1 MPPDEQNVYF
11 SDSFEESLDS
21 STLTAAE
28 STHQEIETLARR
40 VTNVSQ
46 HHAANA
52 HVNVLNPPKNSH
64 LDPNSANFEPASWTK
79 AFIEL
84 YESDPKSAPNRLT
97 GVAFRNLNVFGYSSG
112 SQYQKSAGNLAL
124 SMASDIVGL
133 ATGRSKRR
141 IDILRDFEG
150 VVEPGEMLLVLGPPG
165 SGCSTLLKTL
175 SGQKE
180 GLNVAEE
187 SYMNFRGIEP
197 RRMHNW
203 FRGDVLYNAEVDVHL
218 APLSVG
224 DTLEFASRAR
234 VPAWVP
240 GGMTSNEYARTMRD
254 VMMAAF
260 GISHTIN
267 TKVGNDFVRG
277 VSGGERKRVSIVEA
291 ALTGAKFQC
300 WDNSTR
306 GLDSGNAIAFC
317 QNLRTQSDLLGVA
330 SVVAIYQAPQ
340 SAYDLFDKVTVI
352 YEGRQVF
359 FGKVDQAKKYFED
372 LGFHYHA
379 RLPYL
384 YDLPNERQIRP
395 GYEHIAPRTSDEF
408 ARRWKQSQHHA
419 ALAAKIDGYDSEHP
433 SQDRLQAFQE
443 SVKAE
448 RSSWSRLKSPYTI
461 SYPRQVKLCLWRGW
475 KRLVA
480 DPEFTISSLVFNII
494 VGLVLGSMFYNL
506 KADTSTFYYRG
517 GLIFFALLFNAF
529 ASEMEVLTLYA
540 QRPVIEKHNRYALY
554 HQSAEAISSYI
565 TELPYKITNVFTFNS
580 ILYFMANLNRQP
592 GPFFFFCLMSF
603 MVLLA
608 MSGIYRTMASL
619 ARTSHQAMVPVTL
632 VTIGVMMYAG
642 FTVPT
647 SYMQGWSRWMGYI
660 NPLSYAFESLMA
672 NEFHGRQFRCAGL
685 VPSGNG
691 YDDLPIAGRTCAVV
705 GAVPGSDMV
714 DGDQYIEQSF
724 SYFNANKWRLV
735 QSEPLLRIDLT
746 SLRNFGILSAYVVF
760 FFITYIITAEF
771 AKPPKSE
778 GEVLVFRR
786 GKLPAGLSEKSGLD
800 EESQSRGVTLIE
812 KVSPPPTEK
821 MSEAR
826 PRPSACG
833 KPIFHWEDI
842 CYDVKIQNQDRRILD
857 HVDGWVQPGV
867 ITALMGAS
875 GAGKTTLLDA
885 LASRVTMGVLSGD
898 TMVNGRPTDRS
909 LPNRVGYVQ
918 QQDVHMD
925 TMTVREAL
933 EFSALLRQ
941 SAEIPREAKL
951 AYIDEVIELLDMSEF
966 VDAVIGVPG
975 QGLNVEQR
983 KRLTIGVELAA
994 RPQLLVFLDEP
1005 TSGLDSQTSWAI
1017 CDLIEKLAKSGQA
1030 VLCTIHQPSAML
1042 FSRFDRLLLLQ
1053 RGGKTVYFGGEAL
1066 CSIQTKDIGDNAT
1079 TMIDY
1084 LERNG
1089 APSCPADANPA
1100 EWMLQATTLS
1110 EDGPNWHDIWRSS
1123 PEYHEVKD
1131 ELRLLRQQGTVQL
1144 PLDKAGNEI
1153 AHKEFASSFW
1163 TQFQHVFARTAKHFW
1178 RSPVYIWSKFTLTIF
1193 LAFYIGFTFKSDNSL
1208 QGLQNQLYAFF
1219 MCLTTVNE
1227 FSKQIMPMFI
1237 PQRALYEVRE
1247 RPSRVYRWTTY
1258 LLSNIV
1264 IEMIWNTIAAI
1275 MFFFCWYYPAR
1286 FFRNTTADDVTI
1298 RGFTVFLFIWMFFLW
1313 MSTFSQLA
1321 IAAIETADLASIPAS
1336 LFAILC
1342 MAFCGVTVLR
1352 ADLPAIWSDF
1362 MYWVSP
1368 MTYLASGAL
1377 SACLHG
1383 SKVVCTAKELVSVPV
1398 PANMTCG
1405 EFLGPF
1411 VQRAGGYIVNAAA
1424 TDFCAYCRMST
1435 TDDYLATLE
1444 IKYDDRWRNF
1454 GLLWVYI
1461 GFNIVA
1467 ACGLYWLV
1475 RVPKGQGVKRK

>member
-1 MPPDEQNVYF
+1 MRSDGHNGHSPASSSGSFDF
-11 SDSFEESLDS
+11 STS
-21 STLTAAE
+21 TAAE
-28 STHQEIETLARR
+28 TGHREIEHLARH
-40 VTNVSQ
+40 VTTASQ

-52 HVNVLNPPKNSH
+52 HVDVLSPPKNSS
-64 LDPNSANFEPASWTK
+64 LDPNSANFDTAAWTK
-79 AFIEL
+79 AFINL
-84 YESDPKSAPNRLT
+84 YESNPNAAPHRLT
-97 GVAFRNLNVFGYSSG
+97 GVAFRGLNVFGYSSG
-112 SQYQKSAGNLAL
+112 TQYQKSAGNIAL
-124 SMASDIVGL
+124 SMASDVVGI

-150 VVEPGEMLLVLGPPG
+150 LVEPGEMLLVLGPPG

-175 SGQKE
+175 AGQTE
-180 GLNVAEE
+180 GLNVSQE

-197 RRMHNW
+197 RRMHDW

-234 VPAWVP
+234 VPSWVP
-240 GGMTSNEYARTMRD
+240 GGLTSNEYARVMRD

-260 GISHTIN
+260 GISHTVN

-306 GLDSGNAIAFC
+306 GLDSGNAITFC
-317 QNLRTQSDLLGVA
+317 RNLRTQSDLLNVA
-330 SVVAIYQAPQ
+330 AVVAIYQAPQ
-340 SAYDLFDKVTVI
+340 SAYDLFDKVTVV
-352 YEGRQVF
+352 YEGRQIF
-359 FGKVDQAKKYFED
+359 FGKIDQAKRYFED
-372 LGFHYHA
+372 LGFQC
-379 RLPYL
+379 P
-384 YDLPNERQIRP
+384 ERQTTPDFLTSMTSPSERRIKP
-395 GYEHIAPRTSDEF
+395 GYEHLAPRTPDDF
-408 ARRWKQSQHHA
+408 AARWKQSQLHA
-419 ALAAKIDGYDSEHP
+419 ALMTAIDAYDGEHP
-433 SQDRLQAFQE
+433 PQQRLGAFEE
-443 SVKAE
+443 SIKAE
-448 RSSWSRLKSPYTI
+448 RSSWQRLKSPYTLT
-461 SYPRQVKLCLWRGW
+461 YPRQVKLCLWRGW

-494 VGLVLGSMFYNL
+494 VGFILGSMFYNL
-506 KADTSTFYYRG
+506 KPESGTFYYRG

-529 ASEMEVLTLYA
+529 ASEMEVLTLYT

-565 TELPYKITNVFTFNS
+565 TELPYKITNIFTFNS
-580 ILYFMANLNRQP
+580 ILYFLANLNRQP
-592 GPFFFFCLMSF
+592 GPFFFFCLVSF
-603 MVLLA
+603 TVLLA

-660 NPLSYAFESLMA
+660 NPLSYAFEALMA
-672 NEFHGRQFRCAGL
+672 NEFHGREFRCSGM
-685 VPSGNG
+685 VPSGAG
-691 YDDLPIAGRTCAVV
+691 YDDLPLTGRSCATV

-714 DGDQYIEQSF
+714 NGDRYIEQSF
-724 SYFNANKWRLV
+724 GYYNANKWRNV
-735 QSEPLLRIDLT
+735 
-746 SLRNFGILSAYVVF
+746 GILWAYVVF
-760 FFITYIITAEF
+760 FFITYIITAEY

-786 GKLPAGLSEKSGLD
+786 GKLPSALSEKSGSD
-800 EESQSRGVTLIE
+800 EEGQSRGVT
-812 KVSPPPTEK
+812 VTEK
-821 MSEAR
+821 MSTLPAEKKTAETR

-842 CYDVKIQNQDRRILD
+842 CYDVKIKDQDRRILD
-857 HVDGWVQPGV
+857 MVNGFVQPGV

-885 LASRVTMGVLSGD
+885 LANRVTMGVLSGD

-909 LPNRVGYVQ
+909 LSNRVGYVQ
-918 QQDVHMD
+918 QQDVHLE

-941 SAEIPREAKL
+941 SAETPREAKL
-951 AYIDEVIELLDMSEF
+951 AYIDEVIDLLEMKDF

-1042 FSRFDRLLLLQ
+1042 FSRFHRLLLLQ
-1053 RGGKTVYFGGEAL
+1053 RGGKTVYFG
-1066 CSIQTKDIGDNAT
+1066 DIGENAK
-1079 TMIDY
+1079 TMIEY

-1089 APSCPADANPA
+1089 APRCPADANPA
-1100 EWMLQATTLS
+1100 EWMLQVTAMS
-1110 EDGPNWHDIWRSS
+1110 EDGPDWYDIWRSS
-1123 PEYHEVKD
+1123 PEFREVKE
-1131 ELRLLRQQGTVQL
+1131 ELRLLREQAGGQG
-1144 PLDKAGNEI
+1144 PGDGAGQEVL
-1153 AHKEFASSFW
+1153 HKEFASSVW
-1163 TQFQHVFARTAKHFW
+1163 TQFRHVFVRTAKHFW
-1178 RSPVYIWSKFTLTIF
+1178 RSPVYIWSKLTLTIL
-1193 LAFYIGFTFKSDNSL
+1193 LALYIGFTFKSDNSL

-1237 PQRALYEVRE
+1237 PQRAVYEVRE

-1258 LLSNIV
+1258 FLSNV
-1264 IEMIWNTIAAI
+1264 AIEMIWNTIAAVV
-1275 MFFFCWYYPAR
+1275 FFFCWYYPAR
-1286 FFRNTTADDVTI
+1286 FTRNTTPDDVSI

-1313 MSTFSQLA
+1313 LSTFSQLA

-1342 MAFCGVTVLR
+1342 MSFCGVGVVR
-1352 ADLPAIWSDF
+1352 ADLPAIWADF

-1368 MTYLASGAL
+1368 MTYLVSGAL
-1377 SACLHG
+1377 STCLHG
-1383 SKVVCTAKELVSVPV
+1383 SKVVCTAKELVRV
-1398 PANMTCG
+1398 PAPANTTCAD
-1405 EFLGPF
+1405 FLGPF
-1411 VQRAGGYIVNAAA
+1411 VQGAGGYLVDGAA
-1424 TDFCAYCRMST
+1424 TDVCSYCSMRT
-1435 TDDYLATLE
+1435 TDDFLARFNIE
-1444 IKYDDRWRNF
+1444 YGDRWRNF
-1454 GLLWVYI
+1454 GLLWLYV

>member
-1 MPPDEQNVYF
+1 MAAFDEAGIEMVSTDQF
-11 SDSFEESLDS
+11 SGSSS
-21 STLTAAE
+21 STAADD
-28 STHQEIETLARR
+28 TQTEIEQLARQ
-40 VTNVSQ
+40 VTNASHVHDANT
-46 HHAANA
+46 HHD
-52 HVNVLNPPKNSH
+52 VLNPPKNSH
-64 LDPNSANFEPASWTK
+64 LDPNSSNFDSVAWTQ
-79 AFIEL
+79 AFIHL
-84 YESDPKSAPNRLT
+84 FESDPNSAPNRSA
-97 GVAFRNLNVFGYSSG
+97 GVAFRDLNVFGYSSG
-112 SQYQKSAGNLAL
+112 TQYQKSTGNIAL
-124 SMASDIVGL
+124 SMVSDLVGL
-133 ATGRSKRR
+133 ATGRLRRR

-150 VVEPGEMLLVLGPPG
+150 LVEPGEMLLVLGPPG

-175 SGQKE
+175 AGQTE
-180 GLNVAEE
+180 GLNVAQD

-197 RRMHNW
+197 NRMHDW

-224 DTLEFASRAR
+224 DTLEFAARAR
-234 VPAWVP
+234 VPSHVP
-240 GGMTSNEYARTMRD
+240 GNLTGQQFARIMRD

-260 GISHTIN
+260 GIAHTVN
-267 TKVGNDFVRG
+267 TKVGDDYVRG

-317 QNLRTQSDLLGVA
+317 RNLRTQSDLLGVA

-340 SAYDLFDKVTVI
+340 SAYDI
-352 YEGRQVF
+352 F
-359 FGKVDQAKKYFED
+359 FGRIGEAKRYFEE
-372 LGFHYHA
+372 LGFQCPD
-379 RLPYL
+379 RQTVSDFLTSMTS
-384 YDLPNERQIRP
+384 PNERKVQP
-395 GYEHIAPRTSDEF
+395 GHDHLAPRTPEEF
-408 ARRWKQSQHHA
+408 AARWKASKQHVTLMADIA
-419 ALAAKIDGYDSEHP
+419 AYDSNH
-433 SQDRLQAFQE
+433 SSKARLEAFQN
-443 SVKAE
+443 SIKAE
-448 RSSWSRLKSPYTI
+448 RSSWQRLKSPYMIT
-461 SYPRQVKLCLWRGW
+461 YPSQVKLCLWRGW

-480 DPEFTISSLVFNII
+480 DPEFTLSSLVFNII
-494 VGLVLGSMFYNL
+494 VGFVLGSMFFNL
-506 KADTSTFYYRG
+506 RQDSGTFYYRG

-529 ASEMEVLTLYA
+529 ASEMEVLTLYT

-580 ILYFMANLNRQP
+580 ILYFMANLNREP
-592 GPFFFFCLMSF
+592 GPFFFFCLVSF
-603 MVLLA
+603 LVLLA

-647 SYMQGWSRWMGYI
+647 AYMQGWSRWMGYV
-660 NPLSYAFESLMA
+660 NPLSYAFEALMA
-672 NEFHGRQFRCAGL
+672 NEFHDRQFLCAGL
-685 VPSGNG
+685 VPSGPG
-691 YDDLPIAGRTCAVV
+691 YDGLSISGRTCAVV
-705 GAVPGSDMV
+705 GAVPGSDMI
-714 DGDQYIEQSF
+714 DGDRYIEQSF
-724 SYFNANKWRLV
+724 GYFNDNKWRNV
-735 QSEPLLRIDLT
+735 
-746 SLRNFGILSAYVVF
+746 GILCAYVVV
-760 FFITYIITAEF
+760 FFITYIITAEY

-786 GKLPAGLSEKSGLD
+786 GKVPPAMDQKALTD
-800 EESQSRGVTLIE
+800 EEVQSRNMTSTE
-812 KVSPPPTEK
+812 KVSAMPTDETSEK
-821 MSEAR
+821 R
-826 PRPSACG
+826 PRPSECG

-842 CYDVKIQNQDRRILD
+842 CYDVKIKDQDRRILD
-857 HVDGWVQPGV
+857 FVDGWVQPGV

-885 LASRVTMGVLSGD
+885 LAARITMGVISGD
-898 TMVNGRPTDRS
+898 TMVNGQATDRS
-909 LPNRVGYVQ
+909 FPNRVGYVQ
-918 QQDVHMD
+918 QQDVHLD

-941 SAEIPREAKL
+941 SAETPREAKL
-951 AYIDEVIELLDMSEF
+951 AYIDEVIELLDMSDF
-966 VDAVIGVPG
+966 VDAVIGVPR

-1030 VLCTIHQPSAML
+1030 ILYI
-1042 FSRFDRLLLLQ
+1042 
-1053 RGGKTVYFGGEAL
+1053 GK
-1066 CSIQTKDIGDNAT
+1066 NAK

-1089 APSCPADANPA
+1089 ASPCPPKANPA
-1100 EWMLQATTLS
+1100 EWMLKATTLS
-1110 EDGPNWHDIWRSS
+1110 DDGPNWCEIWRSS
-1123 PEYHEVKD
+1123 PEYREVKN
-1131 ELRLLRQQGTVQL
+1131 ELGILRQQTQ
-1144 PLDKAGNEI
+1144 DKPMTKGAENDV
-1153 AHKEFASSFW
+1153 ASQEFASSFW
-1163 TQFQHVFARTAKHFW
+1163 TQFIHVFA
-1178 RSPVYIWSKFTLTIF
+1178 L
-1193 LAFYIGFTFKSDNSL
+1193 YIGFTFKSDNSL

-1237 PQRALYEVRE
+1237 PQRALYEGRE
-1247 RPSRVYRWTTY
+1247 RPSRVYRWTSKHPHHGCSTSTKAKANPSAAY
-1258 LLSNIV
+1258 FLSNIA
-1264 IEMIWNTIAAI
+1264 IEMIWNTIAAVI
-1275 MFFFCWYYPAR
+1275 FFFCWYYPAK
-1286 FFRNTTADDVTI
+1286 FYRNTTSEDVAI

-1313 MSTFSQLA
+1313 VSTFSQLA

-1342 MAFCGVTVLR
+1342 MSFCGVGVIR

-1368 MTYLASGAL
+1368 MTYLVSGAL
-1377 SACLHG
+1377 STCLHG
-1383 SKVVCTAKELVSVPV
+1383 SKVVCTATEIVSVPV
-1398 PANMTCG
+1398 PTNMTCG

-1411 VQRAGGYIVNAAA
+1411 VERAGGYLVDAAA
-1424 TDFCAYCRMST
+1424 RETCGYCRMNT
-1435 TDDYLATLE
+1435 TDDYLETFE
-1444 IKYDDRWRNF
+1444 INYDDRWRNF

-1461 GFNIVA
+1461 VFNVVA

>member
-1 MPPDEQNVYF
+1 MTTGDEASTEMVSTDRF
-11 SDSFEESLDS
+11 SGSSS
-21 STLTAAE
+21 STAADD
-28 STHQEIETLARR
+28 TQREIEQLARQ
-40 VTNVSQ
+40 VTNASNIHDVDT
-46 HHAANA
+46 HYD
-52 HVNVLNPPKNSH
+52 VLNPPKNSY
-64 LDPNSANFEPASWTK
+64 LDPNSSNFDSVAWTQ
-79 AFIEL
+79 AFVQL
-84 YESDPKSAPNRLT
+84 FESDPSSAPNRSA
-97 GVAFRNLNVFGYSSG
+97 GVAFRDLNVFGYSSG
-112 SQYQKSAGNLAL
+112 SQYQKSTGNIAL
-124 SMASDIVGL
+124 SMVSDLVGF
-133 ATGRSKRR
+133 ATGRSRRR

-150 VVEPGEMLLVLGPPG
+150 LVEPGEMLLVLGPPG

-175 SGQKE
+175 AGQTE
-180 GLNVAEE
+180 GLNVAQD

-197 RRMHNW
+197 KRMHDW

-224 DTLEFASRAR
+224 DTLEFAARAR
-234 VPAWVP
+234 VPSRVP
-240 GGMTSNEYARTMRD
+240 GNLTGQQFARIMRD

-260 GISHTIN
+260 GITHTVN
-267 TKVGNDFVRG
+267 TKVGDDYVRG

-317 QNLRTQSDLLGVA
+317 RNLRTQSDLLGVA

-340 SAYDLFDKVTVI
+340 SAYDLFDKVTVV
-352 YEGRQVF
+352 YEGRQIF
-359 FGKVDQAKKYFED
+359 FGKIGEAKRYFEE
-372 LGFHYHA
+372 LGFQCPD
-379 RLPYL
+379 RQTVPDFLTSMTS
-384 YDLPNERQIRP
+384 PNERKIRP
-395 GYEHIAPRTSDEF
+395 GHEHLAPRTPEEF
-408 ARRWKQSQHHA
+408 AARWKASNQHASLMADITAYNGNHSS
-419 ALAAKIDGYDSEHP
+419 K
-433 SQDRLQAFQE
+433 DRLEAFQD
-443 SVKAE
+443 SIKAE
-448 RSSWSRLKSPYTI
+448 RSSWQRLKSPYMIT
-461 SYPRQVKLCLWRGW
+461 YPSQVKLCLWRGW

-480 DPEFTISSLVFNII
+480 DPEFTLSSLVFNII
-494 VGLVLGSMFYNL
+494 VGFVLGSMFFNL
-506 KADTSTFYYRG
+506 RQDSGTFYYRG

-529 ASEMEVLTLYA
+529 ASEMEVLTLYT

-565 TELPYKITNVFTFNS
+565 TELPYKVTNVFTFNS
-580 ILYFMANLNRQP
+580 ILYFMANLNREP
-592 GPFFFFCLMSF
+592 GPFFFFCLVSF
-603 MVLLA
+603 LVLLA

-647 SYMQGWSRWMGYI
+647 AYMQGWSRWMGYV
-660 NPLSYAFESLMA
+660 NPLSYAFEALMA
-672 NEFHGRQFRCAGL
+672 NEFHGRQFLCAGL
-685 VPSGNG
+685 VPSGPG
-691 YDDLPIAGRTCAVV
+691 YDDLSISGRTCAVV
-705 GAVPGSDMV
+705 GAVPGSDMI
-714 DGDQYIEQSF
+714 DGDRYIEQSF
-724 SYFNANKWRLV
+724 GYFNDNKWRNV
-735 QSEPLLRIDLT
+735 
-746 SLRNFGILSAYVVF
+746 GILCAYVVV
-760 FFITYIITAEF
+760 FFITYIITAEY

-786 GKLPAGLSEKSGLD
+786 GKVPPAMDQKALSD
-800 EESQSRGVTLIE
+800 EERQSRNMTL
-812 KVSPPPTEK
+812 TEK
-821 MSEAR
+821 AHAMPTDEMLEKR
-826 PRPSACG
+826 PRPSECG

-842 CYDVKIQNQDRRILD
+842 CYDVKIKDQDRRILD
-857 HVDGWVQPGV
+857 FVDGWVQPGV

-885 LASRVTMGVLSGD
+885 LAARITMGVISGD
-898 TMVNGRPTDRS
+898 TMVNGQATDRS
-909 LPNRVGYVQ
+909 FPNRVGYVQ
-918 QQDVHMD
+918 QQDVHLD

-941 SAEIPREAKL
+941 SAETPREAKL
-951 AYIDEVIELLDMSEF
+951 AYIDEVVELLDMSDF
-966 VDAVIGVPG
+966 VDAIIGVPG

-1030 VLCTIHQPSAML
+1030 ILCTIHQPSAML
-1042 FSRFDRLLLLQ
+1042 FARFDRLLLLQ
-1053 RGGKTVYFGGEAL
+1053 RGGKTVYFG
-1066 CSIQTKDIGDNAT
+1066 DIGKNAK
-1079 TMIDY
+1079 TMIEY

-1089 APSCPADANPA
+1089 ASPCPSDANPA
-1100 EWMLQATTLS
+1100 EWMLKATTLS
-1110 EDGPNWHDIWRSS
+1110 EDGPNWYEIWRSS
-1123 PEYHEVKD
+1123 PEYREVKN
-1131 ELRLLRQQGTVQL
+1131 ELGILRQQAQGK
-1144 PLDKAGNEI
+1144 PMEGAGDDDVPDQ
-1153 AHKEFASSFW
+1153 EFASSFW
-1163 TQFQHVFARTAKHFW
+1163 TQFTHVFLRTAKHFW
-1178 RSPVYIWSKFTLTIF
+1178 RSPVYIWSKLTLTIL
-1193 LAFYIGFTFKSDNSL
+1193 LALYIGFTFKSDNSL

-1258 LLSNIV
+1258 FLSNIA
-1264 IEMIWNTIAAI
+1264 IEMIWNTIAAVI
-1275 MFFFCWYYPAR
+1275 FFFCWYYPAK
-1286 FFRNTTADDVTI
+1286 FYRNTTPDDVTI
-1298 RGFTVFLFIWMFFLW
+1298 RGLTVFLFIWMFFLW
-1313 MSTFSQLA
+1313 VSTFSQLA

-1342 MAFCGVTVLR
+1342 MSFCGVGVIR

-1362 MYWVSP
+1362 MYWISP
-1368 MTYLASGAL
+1368 MTYLVSGAL
-1377 SACLHG
+1377 STCLHG
-1383 SKVVCTAKELVSVPV
+1383 SKVVCTAKEIVSVPV
-1398 PANMTCG
+1398 PTNMTCA

-1411 VQRAGGYIVNAAA
+1411 VERAGGYLVDAAA
-1424 TDFCAYCRMST
+1424 RETCGYCRMNT
-1435 TDDYLATLE
+1435 TDDYLATFE
-1444 IKYDDRWRNF
+1444 INYNDRWRNF

-1461 GFNIVA
+1461 VFNVVA

>member
-1 MPPDEQNVYF
+1 MSDDQNVDTSDAFEGSLNF
-11 SDSFEESLDS
+11 STS
-21 STLTAAE
+21 TAAE
-28 STHQEIETLARR
+28 SMHQEIEHLARR
-40 VTNVSQ
+40 VTNASQ
-46 HHAANA
+46 RHAANA
-52 HVNVLNPPKNSH
+52 HIDVLNPPKNSH
-64 LDPNSANFEPASWTK
+64 LDPNSSNFDTAAWTK
-79 AFIEL
+79 AFIKL
-84 YESDPKSAPNRLT
+84 YESDPNSAPNRLT
-97 GVAFRNLNVFGYSSG
+97 GVAFRNLNVFGYTSG
-112 SQYQKSAGNLAL
+112 SQYQKSTGNILL
-124 SMASDIVGL
+124 SKASDIVGL
-133 ATGRSKRR
+133 ATGRLKKR
-141 IDILRDFEG
+141 IDILKDFEG
-150 VVEPGEMLLVLGPPG
+150 LVDPGEMLLVLGPPG
-165 SGCSTLLKTL
+165 SGCSTFLKTL
-175 SGQKE
+175 AGQTE
-180 GLNVAEE
+180 GLTVAQD

-197 RRMHNW
+197 RLMHNR

-234 VPAWVP
+234 VPSRVP
-240 GGMTSNEYARTMRD
+240 GGMTSNEFACVMRD

-260 GISHTIN
+260 GISHTVN
-267 TKVGNDFVRG
+267 TKVGNDFIRG

-291 ALTGAKFQC
+291 GLTGAKFQC

-330 SVVAIYQAPQ
+330 AVVAIYQAPQ
-340 SAYDLFDKVTVI
+340 SAYDLFDKVTVV
-352 YEGRQVF
+352 YEGRQIF
-359 FGKVDQAKKYFED
+359 FGKVDEAKEYFED
-372 LGFHYHA
+372 LGFQC
-379 RLPYL
+379 P
-384 YDLPNERQIRP
+384 ERQTTPDFLTSMTSPSERKIKP
-395 GYEHIAPRTSDEF
+395 GYENVAPRTPDEF
-408 ARRWKQSQHHA
+408 AARWKQSQHRA
-419 ALAAKIDGYDSEHP
+419 ALIANISEYDSKHP
-433 SQDRLQAFQE
+433 SQDRVEAFQQ
-443 SVKAE
+443 SIKAE
-448 RSSWSRLKSPYTI
+448 RSSWARLKSPYTI
-461 SYPRQVKLCLWRGW
+461 PYLRQVKLCLWRGW

-494 VGLVLGSMFYNL
+494 VGLILGSMFYNL

-554 HQSAEAISSYI
+554 HQSAEAISSFI

-580 ILYFMANLNRQP
+580 ILYFMANLNRQA
-592 GPFFFFCLMSF
+592 GPFFFFCLVSF
-603 MVLLA
+603 VILLA

-632 VTIGVMMYAG
+632 VTMGLMMYAG

-660 NPLSYAFESLMA
+660 NPLSYAFEALMA
-672 NEFHGRQFRCAGL
+672 NEFHGRQFLCAGL
-685 VPSGNG
+685 VPSGAG
-691 YDDLPIAGRTCAVV
+691 YDDLPMAGRTCAVV

-714 DGDQYIEQSF
+714 DGDRYIEQSF
-724 SYFNANKWRLV
+724 SYSNANKWRNV
-735 QSEPLLRIDLT
+735 
-746 SLRNFGILSAYVVF
+746 GILCGYAVF
-760 FFITYIITAEF
+760 FFIAYIITAEF

-778 GEVLVFRR
+778 GEVLIFRR
-786 GKLPAGLSEKSGLD
+786 GKLPAGLNEKSGLD
-800 EESQSRGVTLIE
+800 EETQSRGVTVTE
-812 KVSPPPTEK
+812 KVTTSPEEKTTTET
-821 MSEAR
+821 R

-842 CYDVKIQNQDRRILD
+842 CYDVKIQDQDRRILD
-857 HVDGWVQPGV
+857 QVDGWVQPGV

-885 LASRVTMGVLSGD
+885 LASRLTMGVISGE
-898 TMVNGRPTDRS
+898 TMVNGQPTDRS
-909 LPNRVGYVQ
+909 FPNRVGYVQ
-918 QQDVHMD
+918 QQDVHLD

-941 SAEIPREAKL
+941 SAETPREAKL
-951 AYIDEVIELLDMSEF
+951 AYIDEVIELLDMSDF

-1030 VLCTIHQPSAML
+1030 ILCTIHQPSAML

-1053 RGGKTVYFGGEAL
+1053 RGGKTVYFG
-1066 CSIQTKDIGDNAT
+1066 DIGDNSRT
-1079 TMIDY
+1079 LIDY

-1089 APSCPADANPA
+1089 APTCPANANPA
-1100 EWMLQATTLS
+1100 EWMLKATTLS
-1110 EDGPNWHDIWRSS
+1110 EDGPNWYNIWRSS
-1123 PEYHEVKD
+1123 PEYHEVKE
-1131 ELRLLRQQGTVQL
+1131 ELKLLRQQGTDQL
-1144 PLDKAGNEI
+1144 QMDEAGHEI
-1153 AHKEFASSFW
+1153 AHQEFASSFW
-1163 TQFQHVFARTAKHFW
+1163 TQFVQVFMRTAKHFW
-1178 RSPVYIWSKFTLTIF
+1178 RSPVYIWSKLTLTIL
-1193 LAFYIGFTFKSDNSL
+1193 LALYIGFTFKPDNSL

-1264 IEMIWNTIAAI
+1264 IEMIWNTIAAVI
-1275 MFFFCWYYPAR
+1275 FFFCWYYPAR

-1298 RGFTVFLFIWMFFLW
+1298 RGFTVFLFMWMFFLW
-1313 MSTFSQLA
+1313 LSTFSQLA
-1321 IAAIETADLASIPAS
+1321 IAAIETADVASIPAS
-1336 LFAILC
+1336 LFSILC
-1342 MAFCGVTVLR
+1342 MSFCGLGVVR
-1352 ADLPAIWSDF
+1352 ADLPVIWRDF
-1362 MYWVSP
+1362 MYRVSP

-1377 SACLHG
+1377 STCLHG

-1398 PANMTCG
+1398 PANLTCG

-1411 VQRAGGYIVNAAA
+1411 VQSAGGYLLNDAA
-1424 TDFCAYCRMST
+1424 TDVCAYCRMST
-1435 TDDYLATLE
+1435 TDDFLANFE
-1444 IKYDDRWRNF
+1444 IKYEDRWRNF
-1454 GLLWVYI
+1454 GVMWVYI